1 MPIELEDIQL
11 FTVGEVCRRLRIRKT
26 KAYILMNSGQ
36 LETVTLGGQRLVSAQ
51 ELKRF
56 IAGLP
61 KSKPVETDRSKLMKE
76 IRRGR
81 LQ

>member
-11 FTVGEVCRRLRIRKT
+11 FTVAEVCERLRIKKT
-26 KAYILMNSGQ
+26 KAYVLMNDGELQ
-36 LETVTLGGQRLVSAQ
+36 TVMLGGQRLVSAQ

-56 IAGLP
+56 IAALP
-61 KSKPVETDRSKLMKE
+61 GSRPRETDRSAAMKE
-76 IRRGR
+76 VRRGR